1 MVAILRTLV
10 IAVNKEFEDSFNIYL
25 YIILIVIGA
34 FLVFKVQ
41 SNYFIQQIET
51 FLFIIY
57 ESAVQRSKRK

>member
-10 IAVNKEFEDSFNIYL
+10 IAVNKEFEDSCNIYL

-34 FLVFKVQ
+34 FLLFEVQ

-51 FLFIIY
+51 FFIY
-57 ESAVQRSKRK
+57 NL